1 MDFHILNIDNL
12 KIRYA
17 VGGSKGELV
26 LLIHG
31 LGGSIES
38 WVNNIDTLSKEFKV
52 IALDLPGFGL
62 SDKPIIDYTIP
73 FYTNCITK
81 FLRILSRTRRV
92 SIVGASLGGQ
102 IAEEITLRHPELV
115 SKLVLI
121 SPAGALP
128 KSFKGTPSLDKY
140 VSIIR
145 ADSVRETKK
154 ALSAVDRHNK
164 LIDDKHAEISY
175 HRLSLPGAK
184 HAFVSALRGS
194 SQAAR
199 LDKRLDRIKPKMLL
213 IWGKDD
219 QIIPVKFTE
228 PFVNLRNCR
237 IILIENSGH
246 QLYFTRH
253 SLFNKYVSD
262 FIKETTAV

>member
-1 MDFHILNIDNL
+1 MDFHILNNDNL

-17 VGGSKGELV
+17 VGGSKGEIV

-31 LGGSIES
+31 LGGSTES
-38 WVNNIDTLSKEFKV
+38 WVTNIDTLSKEFKV

-62 SDKPIIDYTIP
+62 SDKRIIDYTIP
-73 FYTNCITK
+73 FYTNYNTK
-81 FLRILSRTRRV
+81 FLRILSRTRQV

-102 IAEEITLRHPELV
+102 IAAEIALRHPELV

-128 KSFKGTPSLDKY
+128 KSFKGTPSIYKY
-140 VSIIR
+140 VSILR
-145 ADSVRETKK
+145 VLETEK

-164 LIDDKHAEISY
+164 VIDDKHAEITY

-184 HAFVSALRGS
+184 HAFASALRGS
-194 SQAAR
+194 SKAAR
-199 LDKRLDRIKPKMLL
+199 LDKRLDRIKAKMLL
-213 IWGKDD
+213 IWDKDD

-228 PFVNLRNCR
+228 PFTNLRNCR

-246 QLYFTRH
+246 QLYFTRYV
-253 SLFNKYVSD
+253 LFNKYVSD
-262 FIKETTAV
+262 FIKESTAI